1 MLFNYGKNNLKT
13 SGTKI
18 SVVSTNSSSNVTMS
32 MSGSSRCNGYSMRS
46 SMHSKSN
53 PKTRCGACGNSNL

>member
-13 SGTKI
+13 AGTKI
-18 SVVSTNSSSNVTMS
+18 AVVTTKSSSNVTMS

-46 SMHSKSN
+46 SMHFKIKS
-53 PKTRCGACGNSNL
+53 